1 MLPAQVL
8 AGGQLC
14 VAGGTAS
21 GHGPTSQPPHC
32 PSSARR
38 APPPARLQWFVV
50 GHDCGHRS
58 FCKNKLVEDIVG
70 SIMFMPLIYPFDPWR
85 IKHNQHHAHTNK

>member
-1 MLPAQVL
+1 
-8 AGGQLC
+8 
-14 VAGGTAS
+14 
-21 GHGPTSQPPHC
+21 
-32 PSSARR
+32 
-38 APPPARLQWFVV
+38 VV

-70 SIMFMPLIYPFDPWR
+70 TIMFMPLIYPFDPWR

>member
-1 MLPAQVL
+1 MNSLCSPSPGVSCGGWHAAQSCNRNLMSLVLTICLPHL
-8 AGGQLC
+8 
-14 VAGGTAS
+14 
-21 GHGPTSQPPHC
+21 
-32 PSSARR
+32 
-38 APPPARLQWFVV
+38 PARLQWFVV

-70 SIMFMPLIYPFDPWR
+70 TIMFMPLIYPFDPWR